1 MCSPNGSRPAG
12 DSPLSPADGIVV
24 HMADQECP
32 EFLTYEDAT
41 PEQIA
46 EVRAR
51 FRERWQAARERH
63 TPEYWAELR
72 QRIGLPAR
80 TA

>member
-1 MCSPNGSRPAG
+1 
-12 DSPLSPADGIVV
+12 
-24 HMADQECP
+24 MADQECP